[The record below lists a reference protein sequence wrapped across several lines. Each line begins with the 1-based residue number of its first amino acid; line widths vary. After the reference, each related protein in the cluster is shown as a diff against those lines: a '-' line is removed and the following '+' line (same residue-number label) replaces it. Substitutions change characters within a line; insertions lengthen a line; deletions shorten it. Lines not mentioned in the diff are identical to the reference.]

1 MMCICCDSK
10 VELLKVNKEEL
21 NEEEEVF
28 RKEIKINPTTKSNYI
43 VHAGQNMWGDG
54 VVDMVS
60 AGYGSTLD
68 GNQYIIAVC
77 DNCLRKKTM
86 TGHIAYIGDY
96 MTTLDVTEEEYYKNA
111 RTAWRRYNNIDNLL
125 KK

>member
-1 MMCICCDSK
+1 MCICCDAK
-10 VELLKVNKEEL
+10 IELLNFNNENLV
-21 NEEEEVF
+21 EEEEVF
-28 RKEIKINPTTKSNYI
+28 RKEVKVNPTTKSNYI
-43 VHAGQNMWGDG
+43 AHAGQNMWQNGL
-54 VVDMVS
+54 VDMVS

-77 DNCLRKKTM
+77 DECLRKKTM

-96 MTTLDVTEEEYYKNA
+96 VTAIDAKDEYYRNA

-125 KK
+125 NN